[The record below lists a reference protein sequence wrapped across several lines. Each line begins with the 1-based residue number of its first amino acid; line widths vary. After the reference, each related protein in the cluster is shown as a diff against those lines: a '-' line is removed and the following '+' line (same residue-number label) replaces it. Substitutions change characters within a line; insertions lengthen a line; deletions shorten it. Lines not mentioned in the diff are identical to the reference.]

1 MTSTPTVPPQL
12 LAQQPSEPLVLGER
26 PVTTVTLNDGMVVV
40 LRGALDRMS
49 APVVRAALMVDRPA
63 GCNDIV
69 IDAGGVT
76 AADGAGL
83 AALLA
88 AETWAFATGA
98 RLRYT
103 RVSDV
108 LSESL
113 GTVGL
118 LTLVPDPDADPAG
131 HRAETA

>member
-1 MTSTPTVPPQL
+1 MTSTPTIAPTL
-12 LAQQPSEPLVLGER
+12 SGEPLVLGER

-40 LRGALDRMS
+40 LRGALDRTS
-49 APVVRAALMVDRPA
+49 APVVRAALMVDRAA

-76 AADGAGL
+76 ATDGVGL

-113 GTVGL
+113 GTAGL

-131 HRAETA
+131 HCAETA